1 MPHFVI
7 DCSKNI
13 LEICSPEKIL
23 REVHDTAEATGLFRK
38 NDIKVRIRPFEYF
51 YNGEK
56 NPDFIHVFA
65 NILEG
70 RTVEQKADLSKRI
83 VTKLKEMFADIPII
97 SMNVR
102 EFERTTYT
110 NRNLIED

>member
-13 LEICSPEKIL
+13 LEIHPPEKIL
-23 REVHDTAEATGLFRK
+23 REVHDAAEATGLFRQ
-38 NDIKVRIRPFEYF
+38 NDIKVRIRAFEHF
-51 YNGEK
+51 YNGEN

-70 RTVEQKADLSKRI
+70 RTIGQKADLSKRI
-83 VTKLKEMFADIPII
+83 VTKLKEMFAAVPII
-97 SMNVR
+97 SMNAR
-102 EFERTTYT
+102 EFEKATYT
-110 NRNLIED
+110 NRNLISD